1 MRISGKIVTIGLC
14 PCWDMVCQLEG
25 VDWGQHKVISSVSS
39 RPAGKALNI
48 SRALAWMGTKSIAAG
63 LWGREDYEQMAKAMQ
78 SLKSSVKVKM
88 TAVDG
93 STRRNITVVDTVN
106 NREMHLRA
114 VSQLASKK
122 ALRKLE
128 ADLQA
133 TVNRLRRAQSSRNSV
148 CVFAGAMPEKQLLG
162 DVVRII
168 SCCRRSGVKIAVDT
182 SGDALREIVNSC
194 PVRQI
199 AGSCRVWLIKPNVE
213 ELRELLG
220 EQIRDNA
227 ADLAK
232 AGRKLLDK
240 VEVVLISR
248 GKKGSV
254 VVTKK
259 GTWQGQAC
267 TPPAFLRKQEG
278 GCAGRRR
285 VLSTVGCGD
294 YLLAGFL
301 KGLKD
306 KSDVGFALKTAI
318 KVATARAWGW
328 AEKMAWEDAEKSI
341 EVSLRER
348 E

>member
-1 MRISGKIVTIGLC
+1 
-14 PCWDMVCQLEG
+14 MVCQLDG
-25 VDWGQHKVISSVSS
+25 VDWGQHKVISSASS

-88 TAVDG
+88 TAVEG

-148 CVFAGAMPEKQLLG
+148 CVFAGAMLEKQLLG

-168 SCCRRSGVKIAVDT
+168 SCCRWSGVKIAVDT
-182 SGDALREIVNSC
+182 SWDALREIVNSAS
-194 PVRQI
+194 I
-199 AGSCRVWLIKPNVE
+199 WLIKPNVE

-232 AGRKLLDK
+232 AGRKLLDR

-248 GKKGSV
+248 GKKGAI

-259 GTWQGQAC
+259 GMWQGQAC
-267 TPPAFLRKQEG
+267 TPPTFLPAAPTRVGRRGGRRKQEG
-278 GCAGRRR
+278 WCAGRRR

>member
-1 MRISGKIVTIGLC
+1 MRIGSKIVTIGLC

-25 VDWGQHKVISSVSS
+25 VDWGQHEVMSSACS

-48 SRALAWMGTKSIAAG
+48 SRALAWMGTRSIAAG
-63 LWGREDYEQMAKAMQ
+63 LWGREDYEQMAKAMR
-78 SLKSSVKVKM
+78 SLRGLIRVKM

-114 VSQLASKK
+114 ISQLASRK
-122 ALRKLE
+122 ALRKLK

-133 TVNRLRRAQSSRNSV
+133 AVNRNSV
-148 CVFAGAMPEKQLLG
+148 CVFAGAMPEEQLLG
-162 DVVRII
+162 DVVRLI
-168 SCCRRSGVKIAVDT
+168 SSCRRRGVKIAVDT
-182 SGDALREIVNSC
+182 SGNALREIVNS
-194 PVRQI
+194 
-199 AGSCRVWLIKPNVE
+199 GGVWLIKPNVE

-220 EQIRDNA
+220 EQIRDSA

-232 AGRKLLDK
+232 AGRKLLDR
-240 VEVVLISR
+240 VEIVLISR
-248 GKKGSV
+248 GKKGSM

-259 GTWQGQAC
+259 GTWKGQAC
-267 TPPAFLRKQEG
+267 TRETG
-278 GCAGRRR
+278 YAGRRR

-318 KVATARAWGW
+318 KVATAKAWAW
-328 AEKMAWEDAEKSI
+328 AEGKKWQQ
-341 EVSLRER
+341 VER
-348 E
+348 RINVRAKRM